1 MKVKKILV
9 ELFFMVIVGFQAK
22 AMDVPRK
29 EYPRPQ
35 FERTAWINLN
45 GQWDYAFDFSN
56 TGMEKNYPNATGFD
70 DKIMVPFCPESSL
83 SGVGFKDFINNIWY
97 HREIDIPYEWEGK
110 KVLLNFGAVYFN
122 SEVYIDGV
130 LAGRHFG
137 GSSSFSIDITNL
149 VAPGGKHH
157 LVVRAC
163 SELRTGKQSAGK
175 QSLQLSSYGC
185 NYTRTT
191 GIWQTVWLEAVAP
204 AGLKSVQVVTDIDQN
219 KVVVFPKF
227 YSDGSYLFKVILKD
241 GDKIVTTSSVK
252 ASNSSVVV
260 LPVKNPKL
268 WSPESPFLYD
278 IVYQVID
285 QSGKMV
291 DEVYSYVGMRKVHIE
306 GNKIY
311 LNNKAYYQRLVLDQG
326 FYPDGIWTAPSDDA
340 LKRDIELSKAA
351 GFNGARLHQKV
362 FEERFYY
369 WADKLGYITWGEA
382 PSWGMDANDVEV
394 ARNFLVE
401 WSELVIRDRN
411 HPSLLIWTPMNEEW
425 WPDKVQYPRFTT
437 DLYNLTKSLDPTRPV
452 NDASG
457 GCHIKTDIWT
467 VHNYEQD
474 PRKLQNILY
483 NEGRFFQ
490 TPNYSLG
497 NPPANIGFN
506 GLRQNN
512 VYNFPTYDGKIPYLI
527 DEVGGIKWVKEQ
539 DKTNSDTKSWGYG
552 IAPKTE
558 QEFLQRLE
566 GQINSILDLDEHV
579 WGYCY
584 TQLTDVEQ
592 EQNGIYYYDRT
603 SKFDIEKIHAIF
615 SKNPE
620 DLKGTYTN
628 PLVDYGPDPWA
639 LWHEGCYYYMH
650 TMVDSLVL
658 WKTKDITDLRNAEK
672 KTVWIPTDPTNKH
685 NLWAPEIHHI
695 NGKWYIYYAAD
706 DGDSDNHQLYVLE
719 NSNKDPF
726 KGNFVM
732 KGRISTDTDNNWAI
746 DGSVFE
752 HKGEWYMV
760 WSGWQTRR
768 VDTETQCI
776 YIARMANP
784 WTLGSERVL
793 ISKPELEWERHYVNE
808 NGWNPPH
815 KIFVN
820 EGPQPLKSP
829 HGKYIHVVYSASGV
843 WTPYYALGMLTASAD
858 SDLLDP
864 ASWKKSPQPLFR
876 QSPENGVYG
885 TGHNSFF
892 KSPDGTE
899 DYILYHARDTQ
910 VDPPGR
916 GDTRS
921 PRTQKIEWDSND
933 FPVFGIPYPNGKRLK
948 KPSGTVENF

>member
-1 MKVKKILV
+1 MKVKGFLVAVILA
-9 ELFFMVIVGFQAK
+9 IVGFQAK
-22 AMDVPRK
+22 ATDIPRK

-35 FERTAWINLN
+35 FERTTWINLN
-45 GQWDYAFDFSN
+45 GQWDYTFDFSN

-97 HREIDIPYEWEGK
+97 HREIDIPNEWKGK

-122 SEVYIDGV
+122 SEIYIDGV

-137 GSSSFSIDITNL
+137 GSSSFCIDITNL
-149 VAPGGKHH
+149 VVPGRKHH
-157 LVVRAC
+157 LVVRAY
-163 SELRTGKQSAGK
+163 SELRTAKQSAGK

-219 KVVVFPKF
+219 KVIIFPKF
-227 YSDGSYLFKVILKD
+227 YNDGSYLFKVILKD

-260 LPVKNPKL
+260 LPVKKPKL

-278 IVYQVID
+278 IIYQVID
-285 QSGKMV
+285 QFGKTI
-291 DEVYSYVGMRKVHIE
+291 DEVYSYTGMRKIHIE

-326 FYPDGIWTAPSDDA
+326 FYPDGIWTAPTDAA
-340 LKRDIELSKAA
+340 LKKDIELSKAA
-351 GFNGARLHQKV
+351 GFNGARLHQKA

-382 PSWGMDANDVEV
+382 PSWGMDVNDVEV

-425 WPDKVQYPRFTT
+425 WPDKVQYPRFAT

-497 NPPANIGFN
+497 VPPANIGFN
-506 GLRQNN
+506 GLRQNS
-512 VYNFPTYDGKIPYLI
+512 VYNFPAYDGKMPYLI

-603 SKFDIEKIHAIF
+603 PKFDIEQIHAIF

-628 PLVDYGPDPWA
+628 PLADYGPDPWA
-639 LWHEGCYYYMH
+639 LWHDGCYYYMH

-685 NLWAPEIHHI
+685 NLWAPEIHNM

-706 DGDSDNHQLYVLE
+706 DGNSDNHQLYVLE

-732 KGRISTDTDNNWAI
+732 KGRISTDTNNNWAI

-910 VDPPGR
+910 VDPPGK

-921 PRTQKIEWDSND
+921 PRTQKIEWNSDD
-933 FPVFGIPYPNGKRLK
+933 FPVFGVPCPNGKRLK
-948 KPSGTVENF
+948 KPSGTVEFL

>member
-35 FERTAWINLN
+35 FERIAWINLN

-351 GFNGARLHQKV
+351 GFNGARLHQKA

-512 VYNFPTYDGKIPYLI
+512 VYNFPTYDGKLPYLI

-603 SKFDIEKIHAIF
+603 PKFDIEKIHAIF

-706 DGDSDNHQLYVLE
+706 DGNSDNHQLYVLE

-726 KGNFVM
+726 EGNFVM